1 MRKLLGR
8 LILIGALAG
17 GVVAAR
23 NYLRGS
29 SAEEV
34 VQLVFDDGSTRSL
47 ASNTVEA
54 QEFTDI
60 ARKIVEIGISSRP
73 LVDTKLRSALH
84 SGVGSRGC
92 RAPNG
97 KGKRRARAVGRVSG
111 HATCTSSTVSGS
123 RLLDRPGVA
132 GEGRQPDGHG

>member
-1 MRKLLGR
+1 VRKLLGR
-8 LILIGALAG
+8 LILLGALAG

-60 ARKIVEIGISSRP
+60 ARKIVEIGI
-73 LVDTKLRSALH
+73 
-84 SGVGSRGC
+84 
-92 RAPNG
+92 
-97 KGKRRARAVGRVSG
+97 
-111 HATCTSSTVSGS
+111 
-123 RLLDRPGVA
+123 
-132 GEGRQPDGHG
+132 